1 MQIAHPLSDIKRSS
15 LSSCIVILLA
25 GLSLMLNIEKY
36 HYLKYGSSD
45 LAPAQWVG
53 AVVKVHP
60 PDQAPLAEIGD
71 VDVQPNTK
79 TKIVVKRVSS
89 FSNATKH
96 ALLLIVLHKKRP
108 Q

>member
-1 MQIAHPLSDIKRSS
+1 
-15 LSSCIVILLA
+15 
-25 GLSLMLNIEKY
+25 MLNIEKY

-89 FSNATKH
+89 FSTPLNCTTEKETSIS
-96 ALLLIVLHKKRP
+96 LQKPTNNLCYIN
-108 Q
+108 